1 MRESDASL
9 RQDGLQER
17 TKPVSIGSMPTFV
30 ALIAASVAGYL
41 ASKLLGE
48 VSVIGST
55 VVSFCL
61 GIVVYYVTK
70 RFLIRIKP

>member
-1 MRESDASL
+1 
-9 RQDGLQER
+9 
-17 TKPVSIGSMPTFV
+17 MPTFA
-30 ALIAASVAGYL
+30 ALIAASAAGYL
-41 ASKLLGE
+41 AGKLLGGI
-48 VSVIGST
+48 SVTLST

>member
-1 MRESDASL
+1 MNL
-9 RQDGLQER
+9 
-17 TKPVSIGSMPTFV
+17 MPTFV